1 MADADTMDK
10 LIESLRRQRERL
22 QQGGGAERLA
32 KQRQQGKLTAR
43 ERIETLVDPG
53 SLEEFGLFAQHRQ
66 TQFGMAGRECPADG
80 VVTGAATIDGRLV
93 HLASQDFTVL
103 GGSAGEVHSLKIA
116 DAMNRLP
123 KLVCS
128 RTLRAAAWGPATL
141 AKDAAAEVARLKR
154 EGDGDM
160 YVFGSADLSRTLMNA
175 QLFDE
180 YRLGVAPVIHGRG
193 RLLFGEG
200 LNPQQLA
207 LRGARLLSNG

>member
-1 MADADTMDK
+1 MRK
-10 LIESLRRQRERL
+10 LVMWNLITLDGYFEGEKNWDLPWHEKVWGREL
-22 QQGGGAERLA
+22 EQL
-32 KQRQQGKLTAR
+32 
-43 ERIETLVDPG
+43 
-53 SLEEFGLFAQHRQ
+53 SLEQLATADMLVFGRV
-66 TQFGMAGRECPADG
+66 TYEGMAAYWQ
-80 VVTGAATIDGRLV
+80 TAK
-93 HLASQDFTVL
+93 
-103 GGSAGEVHSLKIA
+103 GEIA

-180 YRLGVAPVIHGRG
+180 YRLGIAPVIHGRG

-207 LRGARLLSNG
+207 LRGARLLSNGCVILRYVAEAAA